1 MNSGHA
7 QAAHIWVQQFIRN
20 ENQSPN
26 PGMDMEVDTAIKPP
40 SENVVKP

>member
-7 QAAHIWVQQFIRN
+7 QAAHIWVQQLIRN